1 MYYLYYIYYLN
12 KIQRVNSKI
21 EQTYYFTNEIK
32 IVMLNY
38 NKQ

>member
-1 MYYLYYIYYLN
+1 MYWLYYTYHLN
-12 KIQRVNSKI
+12 KIQRNNSKI
-21 EQTYYFTNEIK
+21 EETYYFTNEIK